1 MKTAKK
7 FLKAKGLKDTL
18 YNVNYNPNQNRGLP
32 EKEWIKNGLSALLDE
47 YADTKVKNFS
57 FNSVLS
63 DSLFAFNTQLAR
75 YQERLPSEL
84 KVQWNELLEKANN
97 VR

>member
-32 EKEWIKNGLSALLDE
+32 EKEWTKGGLSALLDE
-47 YADTKVKNFS
+47 YAEWKVKNLS
-57 FNSVLS
+57 SNPVLS
-63 DSLFAFNTQLAR
+63 NSLPLAVEFGYKQCEKGNNIQMALIEFN
-75 YQERLPSEL
+75 
-84 KVQWNELLEKANN
+84 KVIGN
-97 VR
+97 V